1 MTDLLAARLQMAFSL
16 GFHIIFA
23 CIGMV
28 MPFFMAMAHWYWLKT
43 RDKIYLGL
51 TKSWMRGVAIFFA
64 IGAVSGTTLAFE
76 LGLLFPKFMEHA
88 GPIIGIAFAWEGI
101 FFFMEAVALGFFVYG
116 WNRINRWVHWFSGV
130 IVGISGVFSGL
141 FVICANGWMNYPT
154 GFDWVDGKAENI
166 NSLTAMFNPVAIQQ
180 GIHMTIAAFAAV
192 GFFVAGIHA
201 VLILK
206 EKNNALHKAAFKI
219 ALSFGTVAVLIQPIS
234 GDLISKQV
242 AHLQPAK
249 FAAMES
255 LFKTTKGAP
264 LLIGGIPL
272 EDKEEVILGIHIPKA
287 LSYLAFGDFD
297 AEVKGLDAFNPDERP
312 PVFIVHLA
320 FQVMVG
326 IGFFLGGIGILAV
339 FIANKNKDWLYN
351 PIFLA
356 LVIIAAPMGFIALEA
371 GWVVTEVGRQPWII
385 YKILKVSETVTPMPG
400 LTVPLIIFTFIYI
413 FLSVFS
419 IWLLDRQI
427 KAVRGFKT

>member
-1 MTDLLAARLQMAFSL
+1 ML
-16 GFHIIFA
+16 
-23 CIGMV
+23 
-28 MPFFMAMAHWYWLKT
+28 
-43 RDKIYLGL
+43 
-51 TKSWMRGVAIFFA
+51 
-64 IGAVSGTTLAFE
+64 
-76 LGLLFPKFMEHA
+76 
-88 GPIIGIAFAWEGI
+88 
-101 FFFMEAVALGFFVYG
+101 
-116 WNRINRWVHWFSGV
+116 
-130 IVGISGVFSGL
+130 
-141 FVICANGWMNYPT
+141 
-154 GFDWVDGKAENI
+154 
-166 NSLTAMFNPVAIQQ
+166 NPVAIQQ
-180 GIHMTIAAFAAV
+180 GIHMTIAAFISI

-219 ALSFGTVAVLIQPIS
+219 ALTFGAVAVLIQPIS

-242 AHLQPAK
+242 AHFQPAK

-272 EDKEEVILGIHIPKA
+272 EDSEEVILGIHIPKA
-287 LSYLAFGDFD
+287 LSFLAFGDFD
-297 AEVKGLDAFNPDERP
+297 AEVKGLDAFPLDERP
-312 PVFIVHLA
+312 PVLMVHLA

-326 IGFFLGGIGILAV
+326 IGFFLGGIGL
-339 FIANKNKDWLYN
+339 IAAYIAYKNKDWLYN

-356 LVIIAAPMGFIALEA
+356 LIIISAPLGFIALEA
-371 GWVVTEVGRQPWII
+371 GWIVTEVGRQPWII

-413 FLSVFS
+413 FLSAFS

-427 KAVRGFKT
+427 KAVRGFKA

>member
-28 MPFFMAMAHWYWLKT
+28 MPFLMAMAHWYWLKT
-43 RDKIYLGL
+43 RNKVYLSL

-88 GPIIGIAFAWEGI
+88 GPIIGIAFAWEGT
-101 FFFMEAVALGFFVYG
+101 FFFLEAVALGMFIYG
-116 WNRINRWVHWFSGV
+116 WNRINKWVHWVSGL

-154 GFDWVDGKAENI
+154 GFDWVNGKAENI
-166 NSLTAMFNPVAIQQ
+166 DSIAAMFNPVAIQQ
-180 GIHMTIAAFAAV
+180 GIHMIIAAFIAI

-206 EKNNALHKAAFKI
+206 EPNNTLHKAAFRI
-219 ALSFGTVAVLIQPIS
+219 ALTFGAIAILVQPIS

-242 AHLQPAK
+242 AKFQPAK

-272 EDKEEVILGIHIPKA
+272 EDREEVILGIHIPKA
-287 LSYLAFGDFD
+287 LSF
-297 AEVKGLDAFNPDERP
+297 
-312 PVFIVHLA
+312 
-320 FQVMVG
+320 
-326 IGFFLGGIGILAV
+326 
-339 FIANKNKDWLYN
+339 
-351 PIFLA
+351 
-356 LVIIAAPMGFIALEA
+356 
-371 GWVVTEVGRQPWII
+371 
-385 YKILKVSETVTPMPG
+385 
-400 LTVPLIIFTFIYI
+400 
-413 FLSVFS
+413 
-419 IWLLDRQI
+419 
-427 KAVRGFKT
+427 